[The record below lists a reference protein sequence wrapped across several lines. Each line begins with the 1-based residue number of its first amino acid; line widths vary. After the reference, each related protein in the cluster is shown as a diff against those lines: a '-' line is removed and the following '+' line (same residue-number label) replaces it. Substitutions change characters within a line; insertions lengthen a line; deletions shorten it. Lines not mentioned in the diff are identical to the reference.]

1 GKTTNFTA
9 VIAKAIDAGYRL
21 IIVLSGIT
29 NLLRNQTQRRLDMEL
44 VGVENI
50 LRGVS
55 DPDVA
60 HDYVEDE
67 GWPAKFISYG
77 RQPSLSG
84 HVDIHRLTSQEDFK
98 SRDAG
103 LNPLEF
109 EFEKRDRHRPLFDRE
124 NLDHA
129 GARLAVV
136 KKQQDR
142 LKALKGELKAAGKDK
157 CADVRTLIIDDESD
171 QASVNTINPRK
182 IVDRTR
188 SRINDS
194 IVEIL

>member
-1 GKTTNFTA
+1 MRGSFSRNDLDRPARF
-9 VIAKAIDAGYRL
+9 VSGLVFVGNQDLSRAKGG
-21 IIVLSGIT
+21 S
-29 NLLRNQTQRRLDMEL
+29 
-44 VGVENI
+44 GVENI

-109 EFEKRDRHRPLFDRE
+109 EFE
-124 NLDHA
+124 
-129 GARLAVV
+129 
-136 KKQQDR
+136 
-142 LKALKGELKAAGKDK
+142 
-157 CADVRTLIIDDESD
+157 T
-171 QASVNTINPRK
+171 
-182 IVDRTR
+182 
-188 SRINDS
+188 
-194 IVEIL
+194 